1 MTDDAIDRG
10 RLFFPGLAGFYEV
23 AVPLGYV
30 LMRVCLGLILVP
42 HGAGKLFGADIPHTA
57 QNFVKMG
64 WPAPVAWAWLVG
76 CIEFFGGILLAL
88 GLFTR
93 IVAAMIAVEMAVIS
107 FLVLWPNWGW
117 AHHGMEYAFMM
128 GVFAFA
134 MALRGGGLYAL
145 DRLIGKEV

>member
-1 MTDDAIDRG
+1 MSDATVDAK
-10 RLFFPGLAGFYEV
+10 RLYFPGLAGFYTW
-23 AVPLGYV
+23 ATPLSYA

-57 QNFVKMG
+57 QNFVKLG
-64 WPAPVAWAWLVG
+64 WPVPVALAWLVG
-76 CIEFFGGILLAL
+76 IIEFFGGLMLAA

-93 IVAAMIAVEMAVIS
+93 IVAAAIAIEMAVIS
-107 FLVLWPNWGW
+107 FVVLWPNWGW

-134 MALRGGGLYAL
+134 MALRGGGPYSL
-145 DRLIGKEV
+145 DRMLGKEI